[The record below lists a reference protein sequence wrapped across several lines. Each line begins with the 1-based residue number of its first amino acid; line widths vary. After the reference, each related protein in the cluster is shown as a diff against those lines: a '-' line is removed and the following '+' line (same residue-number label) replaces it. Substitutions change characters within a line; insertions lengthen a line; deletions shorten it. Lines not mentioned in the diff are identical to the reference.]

1 MDINKIYKSI
11 EMELTDGRD
20 SREREKEGRARVC
33 ARRAAGLAL
42 GIYYEKSIGK
52 SPPKSAY
59 KLLQWFSEREEI
71 SQDLRDSA
79 NRLTVRVTPAFRL
92 PHDEDPLED
101 AQIIIDAIL
110 GGSV

>member
-1 MDINKIYKSI
+1 MDISEVRKSI

-20 SREREKEGRARVC
+20 SREKENEGRARVC

-42 GIYYEKSIGK
+42 GVYYERSMGK
-52 SPPKSAY
+52 NPPTSAY
-59 KLLQWFSEREEI
+59 KLLQWFSERKEI

-79 NRLTVRVTPAFRL
+79 NRLTVRVTPAFKL

-101 AQIIIDAIL
+101 AQTIIDAIL
-110 GGSV
+110 DGSV